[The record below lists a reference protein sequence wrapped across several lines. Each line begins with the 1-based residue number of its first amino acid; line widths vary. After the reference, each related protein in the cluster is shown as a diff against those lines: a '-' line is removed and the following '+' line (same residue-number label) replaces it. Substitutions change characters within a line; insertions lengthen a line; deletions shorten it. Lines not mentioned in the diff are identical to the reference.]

1 DRVRMR
7 EDGVLEHLG
16 RLDDQVKFNG
26 FRIELGEIAS
36 CLASFPGVSEACAM
50 LTEDS
55 AGLRRLVGYLAA
67 PSAPPLQA
75 LNEHLGQGLPH
86 YMLPSA
92 FVVLAELPKT
102 LNGKIDRKALTGF
115 ARQPQADLRHGVAQ
129 APADE
134 LENALL
140 ALWREVLDNPSLGV
154 EQDFFGAGGDS
165 LLIAQLI
172 ARLRERLESA
182 RRHPFDRLLRWAL
195 SQPTPRGLAERLR
208 SAPEEG

>member
-1 DRVRMR
+1 M
-7 EDGVLEHLG
+7 LEHLG

-67 PSAPPLQA
+67 PFAPPLQA
-75 LNEHLGQGLPH
+75 LNEHLGQSLPH

-102 LNGKIDRKALTGF
+102 LNGKIDRKALP
-115 ARQPQADLRHGVAQ
+115 RPQASGAEPQALPSDPLEQALHQAWQAQLVRRRAPDRASTPPAAIPCGRCTYSRRCASDCPDAYRCRRSPVARRPPRPCWNCCARPRPRATSRSR
-129 APADE
+129 APA
-134 LENALL
+134 
-140 ALWREVLDNPSLGV
+140 PPG
-154 EQDFFGAGGDS
+154 
-165 LLIAQLI
+165 
-172 ARLRERLESA
+172 
-182 RRHPFDRLLRWAL
+182 
-195 SQPTPRGLAERLR
+195 
-208 SAPEEG
+208 